1 MPDTVTTTVTE
12 LPDSRVRVQAEV
24 SPEEVERRVQ
34 QAARELGRQMRVP
47 GFRKG
52 KVPPPV
58 VIRRLGRE
66 AVLDEALRN
75 SLGGWYADAIDRAG
89 IAPVGEPEL
98 DVPSELPAEGQPL
111 AFSIEIGV
119 RPAAK
124 LGQYK
129 GLEVG
134 RREPTV
140 EDTQIDEEIDRL
152 RDRLATLDTVE
163 RPAENGDHVVID
175 YVGTVDG
182 EEFQGGTGRD
192 QLLEL
197 GSGRLVPGF
206 EDQLAGAK
214 AGDERT
220 VTVTFPEDYP
230 ATELAGREAQFA
242 VTVSEV
248 KEKRLPEA
256 DDEFAS
262 EAAGFD
268 TLAELREDIAERLRQ
283 VDERAVER
291 EFEDAVL
298 EAAVTEADVEV
309 PDKLVHARA
318 HELLEDTWSMLARQ
332 GISKESY
339 LRLTGRDEETLAHE
353 AEPEAAA
360 ALKREAVLAAIVAEE
375 NIEPTDDQIR
385 EALEPTAERQG
396 TTVDKLMDHL
406 RETGRMDRIRG
417 EVATRQAI
425 ERVVAEATPITVEQA
440 KARQKLWT
448 PGKEAAENIEPTDDQ
463 VREALEPTAERQ
475 GTTVDKLIDRLR
487 ETGRLD
493 RIRGEVANRQ
503 AIERLVAE
511 ATPITVEQAKARQKL
526 WTPGKEGAEKGSG
539 QLWTPGT

>member
-1 MPDTVTTTVTE
+1 MADTVTTTVTE
-12 LPDSRVRVQAEV
+12 LPESRVRVQAEV
-24 SPEEVERRVQ
+24 AAEEVERRVQ

-66 AVLDEALRN
+66 AVLDEALR
-75 SLGGWYADAIDRAG
+75 SALGSWYADAIDGAG

-111 AFSIEIGV
+111 QFSIEIGV

-134 RREPTV
+134 RREPSV
-140 EDTQIDEEIDRL
+140 EDAQIDEEIERL
-152 RDRLATLDTVE
+152 RVRLATLETVD
-163 RPAENGDHVVID
+163 RAAQDGDHVVID

-182 EEFQGGTGRD
+182 EEFQGGAGRD

-206 EDQLAGAK
+206 EEQLTGAS

-230 ATELAGREAQFA
+230 TTELAGQEAQFT

-248 KEKRLPEA
+248 KEKLLPDT

-268 TLAELREDIAERLRQ
+268 TLAELREDIAERLRKG
-283 VDERAVER
+283 DERAVER
-291 EFEDAVL
+291 EFQDAVV
-298 EAAVTEADVEV
+298 EAAVAESEVEV

-332 GISKESY
+332 GISKEAY
-339 LRLTGRDEETLAHE
+339 LRITGRDEEALAHE

-360 ALKREAVLAAIVAEE
+360 ALRREAVLAAIVEAE
-375 NIEPTDDQIR
+375 
-385 EALEPTAERQG
+385 G
-396 TTVDKLMDHL
+396 
-406 RETGRMDRIRG
+406 
-417 EVATRQAI
+417 
-425 ERVVAEATPITVEQA
+425 
-440 KARQKLWT
+440 
-448 PGKEAAENIEPTDDQ
+448 IEPTDDQ

-475 GTTVDKLIDRLR
+475 GTTVEKLFEQLR
-487 ETGRLD
+487 AGGRLD
-493 RIRGEVANRQ
+493 RIRREVATRQ
-503 AIERLVAE
+503 AIELLEAE
-511 ATPITVEQAKARQKL
+511 AKPISVEQAKARQKL
-526 WTPGKEGAEKGSG
+526 WTPGKESAERGSG
-539 QLWTPGT
+539 QLWTPGN